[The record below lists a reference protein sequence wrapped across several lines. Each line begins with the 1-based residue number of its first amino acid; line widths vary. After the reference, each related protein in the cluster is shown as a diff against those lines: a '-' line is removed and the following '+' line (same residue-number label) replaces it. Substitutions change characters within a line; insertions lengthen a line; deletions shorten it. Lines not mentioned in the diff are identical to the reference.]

1 VPYLIPTVDIHLYIS
16 HVIYISSSGNAF
28 NFFPRNNAMVF
39 GVAVMFIHQMIAY
52 ILFMMPV
59 FHIAEKAFGV
69 HESTYIKKVAA
80 RLVPGW
86 WMTGVLTAAD

>member
-1 VPYLIPTVDIHLYIS
+1 
-16 HVIYISSSGNAF
+16 
-28 NFFPRNNAMVF
+28 MVF

-80 RLVPGW
+80 RLAPGR
-86 WMTGVLTAAD
+86 WMTGVLTAD